1 MSIADEISRLKSAK
15 SELKSAIEE
24 KGIEVPDGTKL
35 DGYPSLVQSIQ
46 ENVQPDWEQNNP
58 VEKDYMKGELTWQFY
73 LVSLTRGL
81 CPLREETCRAQSI

>member
-24 KGIEVPDGTKL
+24 KGVEVPDKTKL
-35 DGYPSLVQSIQ
+35 DGYPSLIQSIQ

-58 VEKDYMKGELTWQFY
+58 VEKDYIKNRR
-73 LVSLTRGL
+73 VTRGQKL
-81 CPLREETCRAQSI
+81 KLPERKTAFQ